1 MNITF
6 IADGI
11 VELNQPMGRLYG
23 GAELYDDVCIKELR
37 KRGHVVRSILS
48 RSVTTE
54 HLEKR
59 DNFYIVSNFVQL
71 DPAVKK
77 ALHGKK
83 YIIIEHDHKYC
94 LIRNVSDFENFKVPK
109 KFLINVVFYEN
120 AVAVC
125 TQTKMHTEVV
135 SSNLPKTCNIVN
147 MGGSLWSEENLALL
161 ETNCNNDKTTDYAV
175 MKSDNPI
182 KNMER
187 SIKHCEE
194 NNLDY
199 KVIGECDFNE
209 FIEEMSQCRNF
220 IFFPTVLETCCRVI
234 VEARMVNCGIKTNG
248 LIGAASEDWFKL
260 KGQEL
265 IDFSRENNKKI
276 VDKIENLLS
285 EEGLAAK
292 GREITVI
299 LNAYRRTHLLK
310 EQVEHI
316 RNQSVKP
323 KHIWVWVNHHEDA
336 QGYDFSSAGADRVF
350 LNDYNWKFYGRFAA
364 ALLADT
370 EYVALFDDDTMPGEN
385 WLKNCLQS
393 MKIEEGI
400 MGSAGYIQNS
410 PLASDHEPERCG
422 WPSQNAELTRVD
434 YVGHAWFFKREW
446 LSHLWREQPATWDNG
461 EDIQFSYTAQKYG
474 GIQTYCPPHPPENKS
489 LHGSLRGYEL
499 GIDSK
504 ATSNNQDVSHRQF
517 FHERDYC
524 IQNALQGGWKTVKKI
539 QLNKKV

>member
-1 MNITF
+1 MDITF
-6 IADGI
+6 VADAI
-11 VELNQPMGRLYG
+11 VELNVALGHLYG
-23 GAELYDDVCIKELR
+23 GAELYDDVCIKHLR
-37 KRGHVVRSILS
+37 KRGHDVSCVLS
-48 RSVTTE
+48 RALTKE
-54 HLEKR
+54 YIEAH
-59 DNFYIVSNFVQL
+59 DHFYIVSNFVQL
-71 DPAVKK
+71 QAPVKST
-77 ALHGKK
+77 LGGKD

-109 KFLINVVFYEN
+109 KFLINVPFYEN

-135 SSNLPKTCNIVN
+135 SSNLPGSCNVVN
-147 MGGSLWSEENLALL
+147 MGGSLWSEENLVLL
-161 ETNCNNDKTTDYAV
+161 ETHCNTDKVTDYAV

-199 KVIGECDFNE
+199 KIIGACGFDE
-209 FIEEMSQCRNF
+209 FIEDLSKCRNF

-248 LIGAASEDWFKL
+248 LIGATSEDWFKL

-265 IDFSRENNKKI
+265 IDFTRENNKKI

-285 EEGLAAK
+285 DESLATK

-310 EQVEHI
+310 EQIERI

-336 QGYDFSSAGADRVF
+336 KDFDFNSVGADRVF
-350 LNDYNWKFYGRFAA
+350 LNDHNWKFYGRFAA

-370 EYVALFDDDTMPGEN
+370 EYVALFDDDTMPGED
-385 WLKNCLQS
+385 WLKNCLQT
-393 MKIEEGI
+393 MKAKEGI
-400 MGSAGYIQNS
+400 LGGIGVELNSSAYADHVRYGW
-410 PLASDHEPERCG
+410 ASNNEEIK
-422 WPSQNAELTRVD
+422 EVD
-434 YVGHAWFFKREW
+434 LVGHAWFFRREW
-446 LSHLWREQPATWDNG
+446 LSYLWREKPSTWENG
-461 EDIQFSYTAQKYG
+461 EDIQFAYLAQKYG
-474 GIQTYCPPHPPENKS
+474 GIRSYVPPHPQSEPSKS
-489 LHGSLRGYEL
+489 SSQQGYEL
-499 GIDSK
+499 GVDSK
-504 ATSNNQDVSHRQF
+504 ATSAAANHHTF
-517 FHERDYC
+517 YPERDAV
-524 IQNALQGGWKTVKKI
+524 IANALEGGWKLLKDR
-539 QLNKKV
+539 